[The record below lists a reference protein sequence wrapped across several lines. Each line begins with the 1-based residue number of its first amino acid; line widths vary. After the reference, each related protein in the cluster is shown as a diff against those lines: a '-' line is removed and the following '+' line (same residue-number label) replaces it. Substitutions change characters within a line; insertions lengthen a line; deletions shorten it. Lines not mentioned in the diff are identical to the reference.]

1 MFDKGSGSRGIKT
14 ECTGD
19 FSQKE
24 TSHSEIK
31 ESGRAAFQGAET
43 KCFVYE
49 ETDLNESCNIDHFI
63 INRQKRS

>member
-1 MFDKGSGSRGIKT
+1 MFEKGSGGRGIKT
-14 ECTGD
+14 ECIGD
-19 FSQKE
+19 LSQKE
-24 TSHSEIK
+24 TFHSEIK

-49 ETDLNESCNIDHFI
+49 DIDLNESCNIDHFI